1 MRFKH
6 FAWMVVALMIAA
18 APSKGQSVAD
28 ARAANKLSYAKLPLT
43 FELNRGQSSP
53 QVKFISRGPGY
64 RAYLT
69 ANGMTL
75 ALRASRSA
83 KLADGSKVV
92 PGSSVKRTAIQFRL
106 LGATPNPTTVA
117 EQPQAT
123 RVNYFM
129 GNDPAKWQRN
139 IPTFAQ
145 IRYKNVY
152 PGIDLLYYGNQRQ
165 LEYDFAVAPKADA
178 QQIQFEIKGTS
189 KLHIG
194 NDGSLV
200 LQTSGG
206 ELSFQAPIVYQEVRG
221 LRVPLKGVYVLNG
234 ANRVSFRLAAYDR
247 NKALVIDPVLGYST
261 YLGGSGDDQIEGV
274 AVDSTGNA
282 YVAGRTDS
290 TDLALTTIGSPAS
303 GNDHA
308 FVAKIDATGS
318 QLIYAD
324 YIGGSSEDDGYAIA
338 LDSSNNVY
346 ITGSTASPDF
356 PMVHPFQQT
365 YPGGFNAFLAKLS
378 SDGSSLLYSTYFGG
392 NGSDMP
398 SSVAVDKSG
407 EMILAGYTSSTNL
420 VTANAYQPSALAND
434 GGLYG
439 NYGFLTKFSAD
450 GASLVY
456 STYFGGHS
464 NVALNCGGTPCWPQP
479 DSFISA
485 MASDNDGNVFVTG
498 STNTYD
504 FPATPGAY
512 ITANSTSGNTSIGFV
527 GKFNQAGGLQYST
540 YLYGSGGMEVTL
552 NGIAVDASDSP
563 YVTGLTF
570 SDGTFPVT
578 STSICD
584 PGSLGSG
591 CSYAFVSKFDPT
603 GSTLSYSTFL
613 GPNNFAIP
621 QAIALDRDN
630 NAYIVGFTSSSSF
643 DTVDAIEPYSG
654 GTDVLLVEINATA
667 TSQLLATYLGGSGDD
682 TGAPAGLAFDQAGNL
697 YVAGVTTSSDFPTT
711 PNAMQSGFAG
721 GDTDSF
727 IMKLQTATQAVISL
741 TPPSLQFA
749 TQTSGTASQPR
760 NVVLRNLGSVPL
772 SISGVTASGDFS
784 ETNNCGNSVPASAN
798 CTFAIVFAPT
808 AGGTRIGSIVL
819 SDDGVGSPHTIQ
831 LSGVGF
837 GPGITLSPQ
846 SLTFN
851 GVSVGSSS
859 TLQTVA
865 VTNSGTDPLSISG
878 IEIAGSFVQTNNC
891 PATLSPAQTCAINV
905 ISKPTSFGSSTGTI
919 TIFDDADGGSQTI
932 VLNGNGSD
940 FALTSA
946 VPTAT
951 VTAGANATYSF
962 TVVPEGGTFA
972 SPVQLSCS
980 GLPAGASCSFSK
992 TAVTPGSTS
1001 SVVTLTIKTAV
1012 SSAQMM
1018 NSTLAGRPFYAMFVQ
1033 LQGFGLFGMMFA
1045 ASKRRNR
1052 KLMKLLILAVI
1063 VGGLLLMVGCAG
1075 GTGIAPPSH
1084 ATSPITYNVM
1094 VSGVSGSLQH
1104 SLPLTL
1110 TVQ

>member
-6 FAWMVVALMIAA
+6 FAWMIVALMVATT
-18 APSKGQSVAD
+18 PSKGQSA
-28 ARAANKLSYAKLPLT
+28 AGTRAANKLSYARLPLT
-43 FELNRGQSSP
+43 FEVNRGQSNP

-75 ALRASRSA
+75 ALRASHSA
-83 KLADGSKVV
+83 KLANASKTV
-92 PGSSVKRTAIQFRL
+92 PANSVKRTAIQFRL
-106 LGATPNPTTVA
+106 LGATANPATVA
-117 EQPQAT
+117 EQPQAA
-123 RVNYFM
+123 RVNYFI
-129 GNDPAKWQRN
+129 GNDPAKWHRN

-145 IRYKNVY
+145 IRYKSVY
-152 PGIDLLYYGNQRQ
+152 RGIDLVYYGSQHQ
-165 LEYDFAVAPKADA
+165 LEYDFAVAPKADP
-178 QQIQFEIKGTS
+178 QQIQFEIKGAS
-189 KLHIG
+189 QLHIG
-194 NDGSLV
+194 NDGSLI

-206 ELSFQAPIVYQEVRG
+206 ELSFQAPIVYQEIRG
-221 LRVPLKGVYVLNG
+221 LRMPLKGGYVLNG
-234 ANRVSFRLAAYDR
+234 ANRVSFRLADYDR
-247 NKALVIDPVLGYST
+247 NKTLVIDPVLGYST

-274 AVDSTGNA
+274 AVDSTGNV

-308 FVAKIDATGS
+308 FVAKVDATGS

-338 LDSSNNVY
+338 LDSSNNAY

-392 NGSDMP
+392 NGSDIP
-398 SSVAVDKSG
+398 SSIAVDKSG
-407 EMILAGYTSSTNL
+407 EMIMAGYTSSTNL
-420 VTANAYQPSALAND
+420 TTANAYQSSALAND

-439 NYGFLTKFSAD
+439 DYGFLTKFSPD

-456 STYFGGHS
+456 STYFGGSS
-464 NVALNCGGTPCWPQP
+464 NVAFDCGGTPCWPQP
-479 DSFISA
+479 DSSISA
-485 MASDNDGNVFVTG
+485 MASDADGNVFVTG

-504 FPATPGAY
+504 FPATSGAY
-512 ITANSTSGNTSIGFV
+512 LTTNSTSLNTPIGFV
-527 GKFNQAGGLQYST
+527 SKFNQTGGLQYST
-540 YLYGSGGMEVTL
+540 YLYGSGGSEVTL
-552 NGIAVDASDSP
+552 NGIAVDASGSA

-584 PGSLGSG
+584 PGSLGWG
-591 CSYAFVSKFDPT
+591 CSYGFVTKFDPT

-643 DTVDAIEPYSG
+643 NTVDAIEPYSG

-667 TSQLLATYLGGSGDD
+667 TSQLFATYLGGSGDD
-682 TGAPAGLAFDQAGNL
+682 AGAPAGLAFDQAGNL
-697 YVAGVTTSSDFPTT
+697 YIAGVTSSSDFPMT
-711 PNAMQSGFAG
+711 PGAMQPGFAG

-727 IMKLQTATQAVISL
+727 VMKLQTATQAVISL

-749 TQTSGTASQPR
+749 TQTTGTTSQAQ
-760 NVVLRNLGSVPL
+760 NVLLRNLGTLPL
-772 SISGVTASGDFS
+772 SISGVAASGDFS
-784 ETNNCGNSVPASAN
+784 ETNNCGNSVPASTS

-808 AGGTRIGSIVL
+808 AGGTRTGSIVL
-819 SDDGVGSPHTIQ
+819 SDDGVGSPQTIQ
-831 LSGVGF
+831 LSGIGF
-837 GPGITLSPQ
+837 GPGITLAPQ

-851 GVSVGSSS
+851 GVSVGLSS
-859 TLQTVA
+859 TLQTVT
-865 VTNSGTDPLSISG
+865 VTNSGTDPLSITG
-878 IEIAGSFVQTNNC
+878 IQISGSFVQTNNC
-891 PATLSPAQTCAINV
+891 PATLAPAQSCAINV
-905 ISKPTSFGSSTGTI
+905 TFKPTSFGSSTGTI
-919 TIFDDADGGSQTI
+919 TISDDADGGSQTI
-932 VLNGNGSD
+932 PLNGNGSD

-946 VPTAT
+946 IPTAT
-951 VTAGANATYSF
+951 VNAGASATYSI
-962 TVVPEGGTFA
+962 TVAPVGGTYA
-972 SPVQLSCS
+972 SAVQLSCS
-980 GLPAGASCSFSK
+980 GIPAGASCSFSK

-1001 SVVTLTIKTAV
+1001 SVVTLTIKTAA
-1012 SSAQMM
+1012 SSAEMM
-1018 NSTLAGRPFYAMFVQ
+1018 GSPVGSRPFYAMFMQ

-1045 ASKRRNR
+1045 ASKRRDK

-1063 VGGLLLMVGCAG
+1063 VGGLLFMVGCAG
-1075 GTGIAPPSH
+1075 GTGIAPQSH
-1084 ATSPITYNVM
+1084 ATTPITYNVM